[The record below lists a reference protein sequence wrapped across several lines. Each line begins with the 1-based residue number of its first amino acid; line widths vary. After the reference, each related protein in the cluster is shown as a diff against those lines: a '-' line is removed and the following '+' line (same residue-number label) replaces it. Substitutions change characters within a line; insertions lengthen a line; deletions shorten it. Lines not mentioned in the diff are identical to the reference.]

1 MMEESNVL
9 QELRREGF
17 ASGFLF
23 ELPREQAQLLL
34 AESIRMDMPAGA
46 VIYRAGDPARCFV
59 VVRGLLR
66 SYMTSLDGRQVVFR
80 YGKLGDVMG
89 LATVVGDP
97 GPVTIQAMTS
107 SSVVALRVDT
117 LRHMVS
123 TDPLVAQACA
133 REISRQLDHAIN
145 GIAETAFNSVR
156 QRLARQLLDV
166 ADAPD
171 VPGGHVVARISHQEL
186 ADAIASS
193 REVVSRTLHQMR
205 REGLVRTGE
214 RSIALLDVHRLAD
227 EVEARPA
234 RSG

>member
-97 GPVTIQAMTS
+97 GPVTIQAMAS